1 MPPIPKEVL
10 QFLLLQSLMQD
21 ENSSPNRPRTVVPR
35 ANTLGPSDDEET
47 VQLAASSQRQA
58 RARENLNKYLP
69 LYKAALRGDWETAK
83 AIFDSDESALTAEIT
98 FFQKNALHLAA
109 GAGHA
114 RFVINMMNR
123 MSVEALE
130 LRDVHGRTA
139 LTFAAMA
146 GCIEAARAL
155 VSRNPKLTQLMDKN
169 GRAPIHDAALIG
181 SKDVLSFLCSVTR
194 KEEPNSPLSGE
205 KGGWLL
211 NTIIASDHY
220 DVALELL
227 QKYPELALCRD
238 EHKVTPLDVLAQR
251 PSAFSSTTHVNFWQ
265 HLIYSFIS
273 LNNRNKDFSRYHG
286 RGDME
291 NPSPNPANTQAK
303 KLILLPFTCM
313 ATVCKGM
320 KDPFWSFAAH
330 GISSH

>member
-1 MPPIPKEVL
+1 MPPIPKELL

-35 ANTLGPSDDEET
+35 ANTLGPNVDEDT
-47 VQLAASSQRQA
+47 VQLAAASQRQA

-98 FFQKNALHLAA
+98 FFLENALHLAA

-123 MSVEALE
+123 MTVEALE

-146 GCIEAARAL
+146 GCINAARAM

-181 SKDVLSFLCSVTR
+181 SKDVLSYLCSVTR

-227 QKYPELALCRD
+227 QKYPELALCKD
-238 EHKVTPLDVLAQR
+238 EHKITPLDVLAQR
-251 PSAFSSTTHVNFWQ
+251 PSAFASATHLNFWQ

-273 LNNRNKDFSRYHG
+273 LNNQNKGFSRYHG
-286 RGDME
+286 KGDME
-291 NPSPNPANTQAK
+291 NPSPNPANTNAK
-303 KLILLPFTCM
+303 KLILLPFACM
-313 ATVCKGM
+313 VTVYKRM